1 MISMI
6 DRRLLVHFDW
16 IIFFLTISLSVI
28 GIINIYSATLI
39 DSNNLYQKQLIW
51 FLIGLG
57 FMLLITFINYIHL
70 ERLAYPIYGLSIA
83 LLIAT
88 FLFGRTTA
96 GATRWL
102 NLGFVSFQPSEFAK
116 IAIIIILAKIFSN
129 TAKVP
134 VKGMSTKDLMLPSLL
149 VFIPFILIAKQ
160 PDMGTAILTF
170 FIFASMVIFAKV
182 RVKTLIGIIAVSLPM
197 IPIGWHFL
205 KGYQKARLMSFRDPT
220 LDPLGTGYHI
230 LQSKIAIGSGG
241 ILGNGFTHG
250 TQGQLRFLP
259 EHHTDF
265 IFSVL
270 AEEWGFAGSFIV
282 LTLYFILILWGLN
295 IAQNAKDRLGAFLA
309 FGVSSMLLW
318 HIAINIGMVTGML
331 PVVGVPLPFMSYGG
345 SFLLTTMIGAGILAN
360 VSMRRFIF

>member
-1 MISMI
+1 MI
-6 DRRLLVHFDW
+6 DRRLLGHFDW
-16 IIFFLTISLSVI
+16 GIFFLIISLSII
-28 GIINIYSATLI
+28 GIINIYSATMI
-39 DSNNLYQKQLIW
+39 DNNGNLYEKQLIW
-51 FLIGLG
+51 FLIGFG
-57 FMLLITFINYIHL
+57 FMTVITFINYIHL
-70 ERLAYPIYGLSIA
+70 ERFAYPIYILSIF
-83 LLIAT
+83 LLLLTLI
-88 FLFGRTTA
+88 FGRTTS

-116 IAIIIILAKIFSN
+116 LAIIIILAKYFNTIRIPLKGLSIKGLIWPSVLIF
-129 TAKVP
+129 V
-134 VKGMSTKDLMLPSLL
+134 
-149 VFIPFILIAKQ
+149 PFILIAKQ
-160 PDMGTAILTF
+160 PDMGTAIIVF

-182 RVKTLIGIIAVSLPM
+182 RVKILTGIILASLPL
-197 IPIGWHFL
+197 IPIAWRFL
-205 KGYQKARLMSFRDPT
+205 KDYQKARLMSFLDPT

-241 ILGNGFTHG
+241 VLGNGFTHG

-265 IFSVL
+265 IFSIL
-270 AEEWGFAGSFIV
+270 AEEWGFIGSFTVIA
-282 LTLYFILILWGLN
+282 LYFSLILLGLN

-309 FGVSSMLLW
+309 FGVSAMLLW

-345 SFLLTTMIGAGILAN
+345 SFLLTAMIGAGILAN

>member
-1 MISMI
+1 MI
-6 DRRLLVHFDW
+6 DRRLVVHFDW
-16 IIFFLTISLSVI
+16 IIFLLTISLAVI
-28 GIINIYSATLI
+28 GIINIYSATMV
-39 DSNNLYQKQLIW
+39 DGNNLYEKQLIW
-51 FLIGLG
+51 FLIGLCL
-57 FMLLITFINYIHL
+57 MLFVTFVNYVHL
-70 ERLAYPIYGLSIA
+70 ERLAYHIYGLA
-83 LLIAT
+83 VTLLIAT

-102 NLGFVSFQPSEFAK
+102 NLGFMSFQPSEFAK
-116 IAIIIILAKIFSN
+116 IAIIIVFAKYFN
-129 TAKVP
+129 ETRVP
-134 VKGMSTKDLMLPSLL
+134 AKGMSLKDLALPSLL
-149 VFIPFILIAKQ
+149 AFIPFILIAKQ
-160 PDMGTAILTF
+160 PDMGTALLTF

-182 RVKTLIGIIAVSLPM
+182 RIKTLTGIIAISLPM
-197 IPIGWHFL
+197 IPLGWHFL

-230 LQSKIAIGSGG
+230 MQSKIAIGSGG
-241 ILGNGFTHG
+241 ALGNGFTHG

-270 AEEWGFAGSFIV
+270 AEEWGFFGSFIV
-282 LTLYFILILWGLN
+282 LALYFTLILWGLN

-309 FGVSSMLLW
+309 FGVSAMLLW
-318 HIAINIGMVTGML
+318 HVTINIGMVTGML

-345 SFLLTTMIGAGILAN
+345 SFLMTTMIGAGILAN